1 MPKAEFRLALGKT
14 WPGKPDNIQYVP
26 TDKPFC
32 GELVKQAVATDPT
45 VLTTEIA
52 RMSGFANDDFLGVL
66 SGTTLPESSSVLE
79 TVWKGIERRQLTA
92 ASEATRWN
100 PDAEKD
106 ALVR

>member
-1 MPKAEFRLALGKT
+1 
-14 WPGKPDNIQYVP
+14 
-26 TDKPFC
+26 
-32 GELVKQAVATDPT
+32 

-100 PDAEKD
+100 PDAEKGVGD
-106 ALVR
+106 NIGTDYDPQDKIGTISPIFYTFDWGILVC